1 MSKTGKVMEID
12 ILNLSKISSTKHAL
26 FLIRSL
32 RCKKKH
38 WPGFDSPV
46 PDPDSPRSSW
56 CSDRWLQGGDSNY
69 DNLEMLFT
77 ITITFKIMMW
87 RVLLTITITIILYQ
101 VLFTI
106 ATILLQV
113 LNHKNQDIRPPAAS
127 STGGE
132 VSTEQVVT
140 DQLIWQIF
148 AFFSS
153 FSLFHIFKIWWFFL
167 QTSYFQVSAS
177 GCSSLSQSSPTCS
190 SCQDRPTFLDIE
202 PM

>member
-1 MSKTGKVMEID
+1 
-12 ILNLSKISSTKHAL
+12 
-26 FLIRSL
+26 
-32 RCKKKH
+32 
-38 WPGFDSPV
+38 
-46 PDPDSPRSSW
+46 
-56 CSDRWLQGGDSNY
+56 
-69 DNLEMLFT
+69 MLFTMKKTKAITIKIMLCQVLFTIT

-140 DQLIWQIF
+140 DQLI
-148 AFFSS
+148 
-153 FSLFHIFKIWWFFL
+153 
-167 QTSYFQVSAS
+167 
-177 GCSSLSQSSPTCS
+177 
-190 SCQDRPTFLDIE
+190 
-202 PM
+202 